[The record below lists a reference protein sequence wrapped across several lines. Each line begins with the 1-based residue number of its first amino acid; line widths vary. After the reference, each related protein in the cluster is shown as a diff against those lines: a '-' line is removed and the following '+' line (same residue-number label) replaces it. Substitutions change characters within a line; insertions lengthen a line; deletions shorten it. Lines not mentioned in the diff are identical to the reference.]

1 MKSFTLEPGEVK
13 SERLLTL
20 PLWFADDGDTMALR
34 MPGLKTTQANSLSF
48 SFEYAQ
54 QYMGGTEDGRCDL
67 VMPPAHQ
74 VRIDEGSTIDFTG
87 YRHFIEM
94 PDLKAFAYAGFPFSR
109 MADLADTQIVMPA
122 RPHPGQ
128 ITTLLDAVGAI
139 GAETGYPALSL
150 QVLDDWERARTADRD
165 TLLIGTLPEEFR
177 GSGSRRPAAIHAQ
190 LGQRANPPAQ
200 GDLLHT
206 MADRQPQAR
215 VGMTGNR
222 PSPSSWGCNRRPMI
236 SAAWWPCWRMDRRG
250 HIAQ

>member
-1 MKSFTLEPGEVK
+1 MKSFTLEPGEIK

-122 RPHPGQ
+122 SSTRATVLPKKTSRVQKSTIPISRG
-128 ITTLLDAVGAI
+128 ISPLS
-139 GAETGYPALSL
+139 PAST
-150 QVLDDWERARTADRD
+150 VAW
-165 TLLIGTLPEEFR
+165 
-177 GSGSRRPAAIHAQ
+177 
-190 LGQRANPPAQ
+190 
-200 GDLLHT
+200 
-206 MADRQPQAR
+206 
-215 VGMTGNR
+215 
-222 PSPSSWGCNRRPMI
+222 PSPG
-236 SAAWWPCWRMDRRG
+236 
-250 HIAQ
+250 